1 MTDLIP
7 QLESSL
13 SFAREL
19 NALREQNRVLREAM
33 TRIAQRPSGHHDCDD
48 YTRGYGQCKAD
59 MANIAEAALTNKV
72 PA

>member
-19 NALREQNRVLREAM
+19 NALKEQNRVLREALAVFVYSP
-33 TRIAQRPSGHHDCDD
+33 RAGSGFLIVDD
-48 YTRGYGQCKAD
+48 DD
-59 MANIAEAALTNKV
+59 MANARAALTNKV